1 MGLYDKP
8 MTVQKFR
15 NFFTQVKKNDGHMGH
30 AVRAIHFNYN
40 NMCNFKCDFCYTR
53 SSQGD
58 HVKEELPFDKIADFA
73 DQAHELGYYEF
84 DLQGGEL
91 LLRPERLYKLIE
103 TIKPERFFVIMT
115 TNGYFVTQEVA
126 NNLAKAGMD
135 RLSVSLNGLDPE
147 RHDKFMKMEGSHEK
161 AMAAL
166 AYAKNAGM
174 LAVPTI
180 AVGHYNALSEELE
193 EFCKFSKEHG
203 YITHFNLAMPSGCW
217 QDNKDVII
225 DERDREHIN
234 ELRQK
239 YDNIIYDMW
248 NPFDKERKQ
257 LLGCNAVNRLYITPK
272 GDVLACPFFHVKLG
286 NIYEQSLKE
295 IVDYGF
301 NIKYFSDYQDLC
313 LAGED
318 KDFMD
323 KYLVKERTIFEPL
336 DAKELFV
343 EDDYVK

>member
-203 YITHFNLAMPSGCW
+203 YITHFTCKNGQANTSPFG
-217 QDNKDVII
+217 VI
-225 DERDREHIN
+225 
-234 ELRQK
+234 
-239 YDNIIYDMW
+239 
-248 NPFDKERKQ
+248 
-257 LLGCNAVNRLYITPK
+257 
-272 GDVLACPFFHVKLG
+272 
-286 NIYEQSLKE
+286 
-295 IVDYGF
+295 
-301 NIKYFSDYQDLC
+301 
-313 LAGED
+313 
-318 KDFMD
+318 
-323 KYLVKERTIFEPL
+323 
-336 DAKELFV
+336 
-343 EDDYVK
+343 